1 MNALKAC
8 LNIWISLKTRLFGV
22 VMRLGLRRAPMP
34 LKKSKERLDMQSGID
49 MYQIDNGKV
58 VRRVSIIVPTMNGKV
73 MVLKQIKSVLPA
85 WPTGNHVGAERKKSN
100 GI

>member
-1 MNALKAC
+1 MNVLKAC
-8 LNIWISLKTRLFGV
+8 LNIWISLKTKLFGV
-22 VMRLGLRRAPMP
+22 VTALGLKRAPMP

-58 VRRVSIIVPTMNGKV
+58 IREVSILVPTINGKV

-85 WPTGNHVGAERKKSN
+85 WPTGNHAGTEEKKV
-100 GI
+100 